1 MTGLSISTVV
11 ILILMFTVVDANAI
25 HILGRYGKTYEIVER
40 DALEEIEEKAK
51 SVDWAKVVA
60 PVRERIKD
68 FKLPNIPLSLQDADR
83 DRVFTVDMT
92 YTLGFDITDGKGNI
106 LYPRGYTFN
115 PLDYISYPNTLVF
128 IDGKK
133 RSHIKWLKESG
144 IMKSLSVRI
153 LITGGSY
160 YELSKELKRPVFYA
174 TKRIVERFHIQRLP
188 SVVKQKGKVMEV
200 REFYVPK
207 DMGGG

>member
-1 MTGLSISTVV
+1 MTGPVISTVV
-11 ILILMFTVVDANAI
+11 ILILLFAVDACAVYN
-25 HILGRYGKTYEIVER
+25 LGRYGKTYGIAER

-60 PVRERIKD
+60 PVRKRIKD
-68 FKLPNIPLSLQDADR
+68 FKLPDIPPALQDADR

-92 YTLGFDITDGKGNI
+92 YTLNFDITDGKGNI

-115 PLDYISYPNTLVF
+115 PLDYVSYPNTLVF

-133 RSHIKWLKESG
+133 RSHIRWLRESG

-153 LITGGSY
+153 LITDGSY

-174 TKRIVERFHIQRLP
+174 TKRVVERFHIQRLP
-188 SVVKQKGKVMEV
+188 SVVKQKGKAMEV
-200 REFYVPK
+200 REFYIPE
-207 DMGGG
+207 GREGR